1 MRKNCKKFVK
11 IFYTVHL
18 PHCGTGVDKTPP
30 PRLQSSCA
38 AAALAPAYSRPR
50 GRKSSSENAGK
61 SGGQSRLGRE
71 MRTARKG
78 VVARNGGLRVKIAA
92 LVLFFVTYVLLLALP
107 KFRSYIAAFVG
118 VLFLCLNILPWQ
130 EFATAI
136 DWNVLMIIA
145 GTMGIVALFI
155 ESKMPALLA
164 DLLISRMPNVKWAII
179 ALSLFAGLVSAFVD
193 NVATVLMIAP
203 IALSLSKKLDISPV
217 PGIIAIAVASNLQG
231 AATLVGDT
239 TSIMLGSATGMSFID
254 FFVMD
259 GKMGM
264 FWIVQIAA
272 LAATVY
278 LLFVFRKDKQK
289 IEYTERTE
297 VKDFFPSFLLIAML
311 ALLIGT
317 SFVADKP
324 DVTPGIICV
333 GLMVVGMIYT
343 VIRRK
348 DFSGVKNTLKEIDF
362 KTLLLLAGIFLII
375 GGLDSVGI
383 IDDIADILVKA
394 SGGNIFALYSLLVW
408 ASVLV
413 SAFIDNIPY
422 VATMLPVI
430 AGIATGMGLGAGESM
445 VLYLGLLSGATLGG
459 NLTPIGA
466 SANITATGILRKEG
480 YEVKTLQYMKISV
493 PFTLIAV
500 LVGYGLVW
508 LVYS

>member
-1 MRKNCKKFVK
+1 M
-11 IFYTVHL
+11 
-18 PHCGTGVDKTPP
+18 
-30 PRLQSSCA
+30 
-38 AAALAPAYSRPR
+38 
-50 GRKSSSENAGK
+50 
-61 SGGQSRLGRE
+61 
-71 MRTARKG
+71 
-78 VVARNGGLRVKIAA
+78 
-92 LVLFFVTYVLLLALP
+92 LFLVTYVLLLALP
-107 KFRSYIAAFVG
+107 KFRAYIAAGVG
-118 VLFLCLNILPWQ
+118 FLFLCIGILPWGD
-130 EFATAI
+130 FATAI

-164 DLLISRMPNVKWAII
+164 DLLIARMPNVKWAVI

-193 NVATVLMIAP
+193 NVATVLMVAP
-203 IALSLSKKLDISPV
+203 IALSLSKKLEISPV
-217 PGIIAIAVASNLQG
+217 PGIIAIAVSSNLQG

-239 TSIMLGSATGMSFID
+239 TSIMLGSEVGMSFID

-272 LAATVY
+272 LAATAY
-278 LLFVFRKDKQK
+278 LLIVFRKDKQK
-289 IEYTERTE
+289 IEYSERTE
-297 VKDFFPSFLLIAML
+297 VKDFFPTFLLVAML
-311 ALLIGT
+311 ALLIGV
-317 SFVADKP
+317 SFIPEKP

-348 DFSGVKNTLKEIDF
+348 DFSGV
-362 KTLLLLAGIFLII
+362 
-375 GGLDSVGI
+375 SVGI

-394 SGGNIFALYSLLVW
+394 SGGSIFALYSLLVW
-408 ASVLV
+408 ASVLI

-430 AGIATGMGLGAGESM
+430 TGIASTMGISPEQTM

-466 SANITATGILRKEG
+466 SANITATGILRKAG
-480 YEVKTLQYMKISV
+480 HEVGTLQYMKISV

-508 LVYS
+508 AVYA

>member
-1 MRKNCKKFVK
+1 M
-11 IFYTVHL
+11 
-18 PHCGTGVDKTPP
+18 
-30 PRLQSSCA
+30 
-38 AAALAPAYSRPR
+38 
-50 GRKSSSENAGK
+50 
-61 SGGQSRLGRE
+61 
-71 MRTARKG
+71 
-78 VVARNGGLRVKIAA
+78 KIAA
-92 LVLFFVTYVLLLALP
+92 LVLFLVTYVLLLALP
-107 KFRSYIAAFVG
+107 KYRAYIAAFVG
-118 VLFLCLNILPWQ
+118 FLFLCIGILPWN
-130 EFATAI
+130 EFGTAI

-145 GTMGIVALFI
+145 GTMGIVAMFI
-155 ESKMPALLA
+155 ASKMPALLA
-164 DLLISRMPNVKWAII
+164 DLLISRMPSVKWAII

-193 NVATVLMIAP
+193 NVATVLMVAP

-217 PGIIAIAVASNLQG
+217 PGIIAIAVSSNLQG

-239 TSIMLGSATGMSFID
+239 TSIMLGSETGMTFID

-264 FWIVQIAA
+264 FWIVQLAA
-272 LAATVY
+272 LAATLY
-278 LLFVFRKDKQK
+278 LLVVFRKDNQK
-289 IEYTERTE
+289 IEYSERTV
-297 VKDFFPSFLLIAML
+297 VKDFFPTFLLVAML
-311 ALLIGT
+311 ALLIGV
-317 SFVADKP
+317 SFIPDKP
-324 DVTPGIICV
+324 DVTPGIICM

-343 VIRRK
+343 VIRPQRGQESGEAQGEDAQDGAEPAPPSEKERRK
-348 DFSGVKNTLKEIDF
+348 AALALRFAGVKNTLKEIDF
-362 KTLLLLAGIFLII
+362 RTLLLLAGIFLII
-375 GGLDSVGI
+375 GGLDSVGV
-383 IDDIADILVKA
+383 IDDIADLLVKA
-394 SGGNIFALYSLLVW
+394 SGGDLFALYSLLVW

-430 AGIATGMGLGAGESM
+430 AGIASGMGLTAEASM

-508 LVYS
+508 AVYA

>member
-1 MRKNCKKFVK
+1 MPQGDSKSKGKLFLGALSVR
-11 IFYTVHL
+11 
-18 PHCGTGVDKTPP
+18 GVSK
-30 PRLQSSCA
+30 REK
-38 AAALAPAYSRPR
+38 R
-50 GRKSSSENAGK
+50 GSFA
-61 SGGQSRLGRE
+61 Q
-71 MRTARKG
+71 KG
-78 VVARNGGLRVKIAA
+78 VLSVKIAA
-92 LVLFFVTYVLLLALP
+92 LVLFLVTYVLLLALP
-107 KFRSYIAAFVG
+107 KFRAYIAAGVG
-118 VLFLCLNILPWQ
+118 FLFLCIGILPWGD
-130 EFATAI
+130 FATAI

-155 ESKMPALLA
+155 ESRMPALLA
-164 DLLISRMPNVKWAII
+164 DLLIARMPNVKWAII

-193 NVATVLMIAP
+193 NVATVLMVAP
-203 IALSLSKKLDISPV
+203 IALSLAKKLDISPV
-217 PGIIAIAVASNLQG
+217 PGIIAIAVSSNLQG

-239 TSIMLGSATGMSFID
+239 TSIMLGSEVGMSFID

-272 LAATVY
+272 LAATAY
-278 LLFVFRKDKQK
+278 LLIVF
-289 IEYTERTE
+289 
-297 VKDFFPSFLLIAML
+297 
-311 ALLIGT
+311 
-317 SFVADKP
+317 
-324 DVTPGIICV
+324 
-333 GLMVVGMIYT
+333 
-343 VIRRK
+343 RK

-375 GGLDSVGI
+375 GGLDAVGI

-394 SGGNIFALYSLLVW
+394 SGGSIFALYSLLVW
-408 ASVLV
+408 ASVLI

-430 AGIATGMGLGAGESM
+430 TGIASTMGITPEQTM

-466 SANITATGILRKEG
+466 SANITATGILRKAG
-480 YEVKTLQYMKISV
+480 HEVGTLQYMKISV

-508 LVYS
+508 AVYA

>member
-1 MRKNCKKFVK
+1 MF
-11 IFYTVHL
+11 L
-18 PHCGTGVDKTPP
+18 
-30 PRLQSSCA
+30 
-38 AAALAPAYSRPR
+38 
-50 GRKSSSENAGK
+50 
-61 SGGQSRLGRE
+61 
-71 MRTARKG
+71 
-78 VVARNGGLRVKIAA
+78 
-92 LVLFFVTYVLLLALP
+92 VTYVLLLALP
-107 KFRSYIAAFVG
+107 KQRAYIAAFVG
-118 VLFLCLNILPWQ
+118 FLFMCIGILPW
-130 EFATAI
+130 EDFGTAI
-136 DWNVLMIIA
+136 DWNVLMIIS

-155 ESKMPALLA
+155 ESRMPALLA
-164 DLLISRMPNVKWAII
+164 DLLISRMPNVKWAIV

-193 NVATVLMIAP
+193 NVATVLMVAP
-203 IALSLSKKLDISPV
+203 IALSLAKKLDISPV
-217 PGIIAIAVASNLQG
+217 PGVIAIAVASNLQG

-239 TSIMLGSATGMSFID
+239 TSIMLGSETGMTFID

-272 LAATVY
+272 LVATLY
-278 LLFVFRKDKQK
+278 LLVIFRKDNQK
-289 IEYTERTE
+289 IEHTERTE
-297 VKDFFPSFLLIAML
+297 VKDFFPSFLLVAML
-311 ALLIGT
+311 VLLIAV
-317 SFVADKP
+317 SFIEDKP
-324 DVTPGIICV
+324 DVTPGIICL
-333 GLMVVGMIYT
+333 GLMVVGIFYT

-348 DFSGVKNTLKEIDF
+348 NFSGLKNTLKEIDF

-383 IDDIADILVKA
+383 IDDIADILVRA
-394 SGGNIFALYSLLVW
+394 SGGNMFALYSLLVW

-430 AGIATGMGLGAGESM
+430 AGIAAEMGIDASGAM

-480 YEVKTLQYMKISV
+480 YEVKTLQFMKISV

-508 LVYS
+508 AVYA

>member
-1 MRKNCKKFVK
+1 
-11 IFYTVHL
+11 
-18 PHCGTGVDKTPP
+18 
-30 PRLQSSCA
+30 
-38 AAALAPAYSRPR
+38 
-50 GRKSSSENAGK
+50 
-61 SGGQSRLGRE
+61 

-164 DLLISRMPNVKWAII
+164 DLLIARMPNVKWAII

-193 NVATVLMIAP
+193 NVATVLMVAP

-217 PGIIAIAVASNLQG
+217 SGIIAIAVASNLQG

-324 DVTPGIICV
+324 DVTPGVICV

-408 ASVLV
+408 ASVLI

-508 LVYS
+508 LVYA